1 MTGAVTTAKEEEAEE
16 AVAAAAE
23 ETKEGILEW
32 IAWEWEEEWV

>member
-1 MTGAVTTAKEEEAEE
+1 MTDAVTTAKEEEAVEE
-16 AVAAAAE
+16 AVAAAE